1 MLSDGAEMPDGLI
14 GLTVA
19 SAAPGP
25 SWTDIVQ
32 AGAAVFAAVGVVGGL
47 FFSGYQIRKGHRS
60 RRRESSSRRL
70 STPRASC
77 SS

>member
-1 MLSDGAEMPDGLI
+1 MLSDGAEMPDWLI

-47 FFSGYQIRKGHRS
+47 FFRGTRSARGDRS
-60 RRRESSSRRL
+60 RRKESSSRRL